1 MIIGLT
7 YQIKLTKKTKINM
20 GVYPVTKEYSV
31 EVVETLIRIVTVEA
45 TSEEQAIEFVMYDY
59 NNAELVL
66 DSDDFFDVEFE
77 IVNRD

>member
-1 MIIGLT
+1 MR
-7 YQIKLTKKTKINM
+7 
-20 GVYPVTKEYSV
+20 EYNV

-45 TSEEQAIEFVMYDY
+45 MNAEDAIKFVKYDY

-66 DSDDFFDVEFE
+66 DAGDFFDVEFE

>member
-1 MIIGLT
+1 
-7 YQIKLTKKTKINM
+7 M

-45 TSEEQAIEFVMYDY
+45 TSEEQAVEFVIYDY

-66 DSDDFFDVEFE
+66 DSDDFFDAAFNL
-77 IVNRD
+77 VNQD

>member
-1 MIIGLT
+1 M
-7 YQIKLTKKTKINM
+7 
-20 GVYPVTKEYSV
+20 KEYQV

-45 TSEEQAIEFVMYDY
+45 TSEEDAIKFVRYDY

-77 IVNRD
+77 IFNED

>member
-1 MIIGLT
+1 
-7 YQIKLTKKTKINM
+7 M

-31 EVVETLIRIVTVEA
+31 EIVETLIRIVTVEA
-45 TSEEQAIEFVMYDY
+45 TSEEQAIELVMHDY

-66 DSDDFFDVEFE
+66 DADDFFDVEFE

>member
-1 MIIGLT
+1 M
-7 YQIKLTKKTKINM
+7 
-20 GVYPVTKEYSV
+20 KEYQV

-45 TSEEQAIEFVMYDY
+45 TSEEEAIEQVMHDY

-77 IVNRD
+77 IFNED